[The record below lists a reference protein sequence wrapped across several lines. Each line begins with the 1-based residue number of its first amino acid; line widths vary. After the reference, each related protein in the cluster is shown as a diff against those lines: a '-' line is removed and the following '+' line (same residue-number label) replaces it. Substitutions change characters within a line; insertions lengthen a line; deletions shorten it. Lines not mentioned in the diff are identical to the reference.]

1 MSIRPRAYVVCISS
15 CSILMFTRTIDNEN
29 DANKKHEKLN
39 ERQHEIFYIS
49 IISNINI
56 WIYLKFY
63 LRLTNIT

>member
-39 ERQHEIFYIS
+39 ERQHENFYIS
-49 IISNINI
+49 IIIISNINNNMDI
-56 WIYLKFY
+56 LKV
-63 LRLTNIT
+63 LLKVN